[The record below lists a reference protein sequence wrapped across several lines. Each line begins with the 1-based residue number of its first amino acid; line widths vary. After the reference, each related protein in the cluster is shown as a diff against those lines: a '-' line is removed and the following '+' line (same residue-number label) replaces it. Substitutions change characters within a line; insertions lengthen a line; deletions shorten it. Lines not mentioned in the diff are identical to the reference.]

1 MEKSGSTIL
10 LVLGILL
17 VIGMGF
23 GGYYLG
29 RYLDIQEAKKNVVVK
44 ERLPEADTT
53 ADKTFSY
60 DNINVTFKYPG
71 DWTKRVYELVEDGK
85 KVYEV
90 SVVSPEGSYFYYI
103 MSELAGKTTKC
114 DANDPEGKVSGNN
127 KCSFIYDGDAKFGR
141 YVDASKS
148 NSELGEYW
156 VVVEPFN
163 SEKPSIYE
171 HFSSNGFHF
180 EAKNSDDLEEMDK
193 IMKSVVRK

>member
-17 VIGMGF
+17 VIGMGV

-29 RYLDIQEAKKNVVVK
+29 RYIDVQEAKKVVSVK

-60 DNINVTFKYPG
+60 ENIKVTFTYPG
-71 DWTKRVYELVEDGK
+71 DWTKRVYELVEGGK

-90 SVVSPEGSYFYYI
+90 SIVSPDGSYFYYN

-114 DANDPEGKVSGNN
+114 DANDPEGKVSGNS
-127 KCSFIYDGDAKFGR
+127 KCTFIYDGDSKFAR

-148 NSELGEYW
+148 SSELGEYW
-156 VVVEPFN
+156 VVAEPFD
-163 SEKPSIYE
+163 SDKPGIYE
-171 HFSSNGFHF
+171 HFSSNGFHY
-180 EAKNSDDLEEMDK
+180 EAKNSDDLEELDK